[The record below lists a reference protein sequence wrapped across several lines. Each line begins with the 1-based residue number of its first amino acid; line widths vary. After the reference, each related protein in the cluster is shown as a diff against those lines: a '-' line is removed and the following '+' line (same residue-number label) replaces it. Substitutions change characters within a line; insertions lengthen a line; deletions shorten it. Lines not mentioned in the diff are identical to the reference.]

1 MEDKLAV
8 EEKKVTKCLNCGTEF
23 EGKFC
28 PQCGQS
34 ADTKRFTVRFIFENL
49 LRAILSNDG
58 GVWITLKS
66 LFTRPGTM
74 MLDIIYGKRKSYF
87 SPFPML
93 FLTLSLYVII
103 FTFTG
108 SKNNDFGS
116 IVNDSPTE
124 LAVDTTN
131 MTQEQIESQQMV
143 HKAKILVANV
153 MKMYSKHYTAF
164 FILTIPVYLLSA
176 RVVYGKKNRKKYN
189 WGEYSI
195 PMVYSLILLILF
207 KCLVSIAY
215 YISSNMADVMD
226 NFTVIVNIIAFTACF
241 KKMLEF
247 STIKTV
253 WRSFLLL
260 VFYWTFFITLAVVA
274 VIVAMLIYSFF

>member
-1 MEDKLAV
+1 MG
-8 EEKKVTKCLNCGTEF
+8 EKITKCLNCGTEF

-28 PQCGQS
+28 PECGQS
-34 ADTKRFTVRFIFENL
+34 ADTKRFTVRFIFDNL

-74 MLDIIYGKRKSYF
+74 MLDIIHGKRKSYF

-241 KKMLEF
+241 KKGQIERVNKNSKKPQNYAQNLCIIF
-247 STIKTV
+247 SEK
-253 WRSFLLL
+253 
-260 VFYWTFFITLAVVA
+260 A
-274 VIVAMLIYSFF
+274 

>member
-1 MEDKLAV
+1 MG
-8 EEKKVTKCLNCGTEF
+8 EKITKCLNCGTEF
-23 EGKFC
+23 EGKYC
-28 PQCGQS
+28 PECGQS
-34 ADTKRFTVRFIFENL
+34 ADTKRFTVRFIFDNL

-66 LFTRPGTM
+66 LFIRPGEM
-74 MLDIIYGKRKSYF
+74 MLDIIHGKRKSYF

-108 SKNNDFGS
+108 SKNNDFGGF
-116 IVNDSPTE
+116 VNGSPTE

-153 MKMYSKHYTAF
+153 MKMYSRHYTAF

-195 PMVYSLILLILF
+195 PMVYSLILVILF

-241 KKMLEF
+241 KKMAEF
-247 STIKTV
+247 STLKTV

-260 VFYWTFFITLAVVA
+260 VFYWAFFITLAVVT
-274 VIVAMLIYSFF
+274 VIVAALIYSLS